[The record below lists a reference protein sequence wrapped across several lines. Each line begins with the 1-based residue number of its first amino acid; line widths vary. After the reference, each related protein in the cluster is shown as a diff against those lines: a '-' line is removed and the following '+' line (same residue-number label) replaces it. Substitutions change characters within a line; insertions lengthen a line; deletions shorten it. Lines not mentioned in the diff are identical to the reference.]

1 MESNRS
7 KVISMNRVR
16 ELRENRLMTQA
27 QLARKAKVALR
38 TIHSVE
44 KGMNCRMDTK
54 RKILLA
60 LGLRFEDKDQVFP
73 SSRMI
78 ASSLAGEPVP
88 HIPSGF

>member
-1 MESNRS
+1 MEANGS
-7 KVISMNRVR
+7 KLVQPNRVR

-27 QLARKAKVALR
+27 QLARKARVALR

-44 KGMNCRMDTK
+44 KGMACRMDTK

-73 SSRMI
+73 PLRPRI
-78 ASSLAGEPVP
+78 VEGVP
-88 HIPSGF
+88 REGF